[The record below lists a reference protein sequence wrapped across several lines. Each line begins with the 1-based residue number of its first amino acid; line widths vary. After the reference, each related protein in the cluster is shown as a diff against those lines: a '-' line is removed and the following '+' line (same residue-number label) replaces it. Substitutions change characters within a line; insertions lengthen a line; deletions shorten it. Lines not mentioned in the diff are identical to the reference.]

1 MQVAGGST
9 QAFPETGT
17 VAEADLGRDGTASPG
32 GGRPAFPRVVRPSD
46 AGALAAAAIL
56 RGGPA
61 ALAGADATALLPRSG
76 TPRAAADF
84 RPSGDPSG
92 TERTAMLP
100 GASGPGSGSDSGA
113 HDPHEVTVQ
122 LDSVRAAGPEAADAS
137 DRPVFVD
144 ESGRRSRTFRRL
156 GLLVAGL
163 CAGYAA
169 VIGITLL
176 SGSSDA
182 PWLPVPQKED
192 KPASRV
198 DSSPVP
204 SASAPAAPGK
214 RGRTGTGTGTEPAA
228 PDTAPVTVAAVP
240 VPGRASPSA
249 GATTAARP
257 PAAASPTPG
266 RSAPPAPGAGSPK
279 PTPTATASTEA
290 SPAPSTTAPSP
301 VATESPAG
309 GGGPQPQGSAARPA
323 AG

>member
-1 MQVAGGST
+1 MQVTGGST

-17 VAEADLGRDGTASPG
+17 VVESDAAPGRGAPPG
-32 GGRPAFPRVVRPSD
+32 GGRTAFPRVVRPSD
-46 AGALAAAAIL
+46 ARLFAATEIL

-84 RPSGDPSG
+84 RPSG

-100 GASGPGSGSDSGA
+100 AQPDRDSVGREA

-122 LDSVRAAGPEAADAS
+122 LDSVAADGVTPADRTAGTDAS
-137 DRPVFVD
+137 DGPVFVD
-144 ESGRRSRTFRRL
+144 ESGRRSRTFRRI

-163 CAGYAA
+163 CAGYAV
-169 VIGITLL
+169 VIGVTLL

-182 PWLPVPQKED
+182 PWLPVPQKDD
-192 KPASRV
+192 KPAGRV
-198 DSSPVP
+198 DTSPVP
-204 SASAPAAPGK
+204 SASAPAAPGGK
-214 RGRTGTGTGTEPAA
+214 GRDRTGTAPAA
-228 PDTAPVTVAAVP
+228 PGTAPATVAAVP
-240 VPGRASPSA
+240 VPGRPSPAA
-249 GATTAARP
+249 GGTTAARP

-266 RSAPPAPGAGSPK
+266 RSAPPAPGGGSPK
-279 PTPTATASTEA
+279 PAPSATTSTVP

-301 VATESPAG
+301 AATESPAG
-309 GGGPQPQGSAARPA
+309 AGGPQPQGSAGRPA

>member
-17 VAEADLGRDGTASPG
+17 VAEADLAAPRGDRPG
-32 GGRPAFPRVVRPSD
+32 GGRAAFPRVVRPSD
-46 AGALAAAAIL
+46 AGVFAATEIL

-61 ALAGADATALLPRSG
+61 ARAGADATALLPRSG
-76 TPRAAADF
+76 APDAAAEF
-84 RPSGDPSG
+84 RPSGDRSG
-92 TERTAMLP
+92 TA
-100 GASGPGSGSDSGA
+100 GSEA

-122 LDSVRAAGPEAADAS
+122 LDSVQAEGPEPADVS

-163 CAGYAA
+163 CAGYAV
-169 VIGITLL
+169 VIGVTLL

-204 SASAPAAPGK
+204 SASAPAV
-214 RGRTGTGTGTEPAA
+214 RGGGGHPGTGAGTEP
-228 PDTAPVTVAAVP
+228 TAPGTAPATVAAVP
-240 VPGRASPSA
+240 VPGRGSPAAS
-249 GATTAARP
+249 GTTAARP
-257 PAAASPTPG
+257 PAAASPTPR
-266 RSAPPAPGAGSPK
+266 RSAPPAPGGGSQK
-279 PTPTATASTEA
+279 PTPTATATTEA
-290 SPAPSTTAPSP
+290 SPVPSTTAPSP
-301 VATESPAG
+301 AATESPAG
-309 GGGPQPQGSAARPA
+309 GGGPQPQGSAGRPA
-323 AG
+323 AS

>member
-9 QAFPETGT
+9 LAFPETGT
-17 VAEADLGRDGTASPG
+17 IAEADSAPPRGDRPG
-32 GGRPAFPRVVRPSD
+32 GGRAAFPRVVRPSD
-46 AGALAAAAIL
+46 AGVFAATEIL

-61 ALAGADATALLPRSG
+61 ALAGADATALLPRAG
-76 TPRAAADF
+76 TPRAAAEF
-84 RPSGDPSG
+84 RPSGDRSG
-92 TERTAMLP
+92 IERTAMLP
-100 GASGPGSGSDSGA
+100 AQPGSEA

-122 LDSVRAAGPEAADAS
+122 LDSVQVDGAEDADRAGGADAS

-163 CAGYAA
+163 CAGYAV
-169 VIGITLL
+169 VIGVTLL

-204 SASAPAAPGK
+204 SASAPAAPAGG
-214 RGRTGTGTGTEPAA
+214 GRTGTGSGTDPAA
-228 PDTAPVTVAAVP
+228 PGTAPATVAAVP
-240 VPGRASPSA
+240 VPGRQSPA
-249 GATTAARP
+249 ATGTPAARP
-257 PAAASPTPG
+257 PAAASPTPR
-266 RSAPPAPGAGSPK
+266 RSAPPAPGGGSPK

-290 SPAPSTTAPSP
+290 SPVPSTTAPSP

-309 GGGPQPQGSAARPA
+309 AGGPQPQGSAGRPA

>member
-17 VAEADLGRDGTASPG
+17 VAEADLTPPRGDGPG
-32 GGRPAFPRVVRPSD
+32 GGRAAFPRVVRPPD
-46 AGALAAAAIL
+46 AGVFAATEIL

-76 TPRAAADF
+76 TPRAAAEF
-84 RPSGDPSG
+84 RPSG
-92 TERTAMLP
+92 ERTAMP
-100 GASGPGSGSDSGA
+100 PAEPGSEA

-122 LDSVRAAGPEAADAS
+122 LDSVRSDGPEPADRADAS

-156 GLLVAGL
+156 GLLAAGL
-163 CAGYAA
+163 CAGYAV
-169 VIGITLL
+169 VIGVTLL

-204 SASAPAAPGK
+204 SASAPAAPG
-214 RGRTGTGTGTEPAA
+214 GGARTGSGGGTEP
-228 PDTAPVTVAAVP
+228 TAPGTAPATVAAVP
-240 VPGRASPSA
+240 APGRQSPA
-249 GATTAARP
+249 ATGTTAARP
-257 PAAASPTPG
+257 PAAASPTPR
-266 RSAPPAPGAGSPK
+266 RSAPPAPGGGSPK
-279 PTPTATASTEA
+279 PTPTATATTEA
-290 SPAPSTTAPSP
+290 SPEPSTTAPSP
-301 VATESPAG
+301 AATESPAG
-309 GGGPQPQGSAARPA
+309 GAGPQPQGSAGRPA
-323 AG
+323 AS

>member
-1 MQVAGGST
+1 M
-9 QAFPETGT
+9 F
-17 VAEADLGRDGTASPG
+17 
-32 GGRPAFPRVVRPSD
+32 
-46 AGALAAAAIL
+46 AATEIL

-76 TPRAAADF
+76 IPRAAAEF
-84 RPSGDPSG
+84 RPSGDRSG
-92 TERTAMLP
+92 AERTALLP
-100 GASGPGSGSDSGA
+100 TRSAAGA

-122 LDSVRAAGPEAADAS
+122 LDSVQAEGPESADAS

-163 CAGYAA
+163 CAGYAV
-169 VIGITLL
+169 VIGVTLL

-204 SASAPAAPGK
+204 SASAPAAPAG
-214 RGRTGTGTGTEPAA
+214 GGPAGTGRATEPTAPGAA
-228 PDTAPVTVAAVP
+228 PATVAAVP
-240 VPGRASPSA
+240 VPGRRGPAA
-249 GATTAARP
+249 TGTTAARP
-257 PAAASPTPG
+257 PAAPSPTPR
-266 RSAPPAPGAGSPK
+266 RSAPPAPGGGSPK

-290 SPAPSTTAPSP
+290 SPVPSTTAPSP
-301 VATESPAG
+301 AATESPAG
-309 GGGPQPQGSAARPA
+309 GGGPQPQGSAGRPA
-323 AG
+323 AS

>member
-1 MQVAGGST
+1 MQVTGGST

-17 VAEADLGRDGTASPG
+17 VAEADLRSDGTASPG

-76 TPRAAADF
+76 TPRTAADF
-84 RPSGDPSG
+84 RPSGEQSG
-92 TERTAMLP
+92 TERTALLP
-100 GASGPGSGSDSGA
+100 GASASGSSPSSGA

-122 LDSVRAAGPEAADAS
+122 LDSVQATGPEPADAA

-204 SASAPAAPGK
+204 SASAPAAPGR
-214 RGRTGTGTGTEPAA
+214 RGRTGTGTEPAA

-266 RSAPPAPGAGSPK
+266 RSAPPAPGGSSPK

>member
-1 MQVAGGST
+1 M
-9 QAFPETGT
+9 
-17 VAEADLGRDGTASPG
+17 GRDGAAPPG
-32 GGRPAFPRVVRPSD
+32 GGRAAFPRVVRPSD

-61 ALAGADATALLPRSG
+61 ALAGADATALLPRSE

-84 RPSGDPSG
+84 RPSAGLSG

-100 GASGPGSGSDSGA
+100 GPSHSGA

-122 LDSVRAAGPEAADAS
+122 LDSVHADGATPADRAGGTDAS
-137 DRPVFVD
+137 DGPVFVD

-163 CAGYAA
+163 CAGYAV
-169 VIGITLL
+169 VIGVTLL

-214 RGRTGTGTGTEPAA
+214 GGRTGTGTEPAA
-228 PDTAPVTVAAVP
+228 PGTAPATVAAVP
-240 VPGRASPSA
+240 VPGRPSPTA
-249 GATTAARP
+249 DGTKAARP

-266 RSAPPAPGAGSPK
+266 RSAPPAPGGGSQK
-279 PTPTATASTEA
+279 PTPSATVSTEA
-290 SPAPSTTAPSP
+290 SPVPSTTAPSP
-301 VATESPAG
+301 VASESPAG
-309 GGGPQPQGSAARPA
+309 AGGPQPQGSADRPA

>member
-1 MQVAGGST
+1 M
-9 QAFPETGT
+9 F
-17 VAEADLGRDGTASPG
+17 
-32 GGRPAFPRVVRPSD
+32 
-46 AGALAAAAIL
+46 AATEIL

-76 TPRAAADF
+76 TPDAAAEF
-84 RPSGDPSG
+84 RPSGD
-92 TERTAMLP
+92 RTALLSAGP
-100 GASGPGSGSDSGA
+100 GAEA

-122 LDSVRAAGPEAADAS
+122 LDSVQAEGPAPADAS

-163 CAGYAA
+163 CAGYAV
-169 VIGITLL
+169 VIGVTLL

-204 SASAPAAPGK
+204 SASAPAAPGGG
-214 RGRTGTGTGTEPAA
+214 GRPGTGTGTEPAA
-228 PDTAPVTVAAVP
+228 PGTAPATVAAVP
-240 VPGRASPSA
+240 VPGRGSPA
-249 GATTAARP
+249 ATGTTAARP
-257 PAAASPTPG
+257 PAAASPTPR
-266 RSAPPAPGAGSPK
+266 RSAPPAPGGGSPK

-290 SPAPSTTAPSP
+290 SPVPSTTAPSP
-301 VATESPAG
+301 AATESPAG
-309 GGGPQPQGSAARPA
+309 GSGPQPQGSAGRPA
-323 AG
+323 AS

>member
-1 MQVAGGST
+1 M
-9 QAFPETGT
+9 F
-17 VAEADLGRDGTASPG
+17 
-32 GGRPAFPRVVRPSD
+32 
-46 AGALAAAAIL
+46 AATEML

-76 TPRAAADF
+76 APDVAAEF
-84 RPSGDPSG
+84 RPSGDRSG
-92 TERTAMLP
+92 TA
-100 GASGPGSGSDSGA
+100 GSEA

-122 LDSVRAAGPEAADAS
+122 LDSVQAEGPEPADAS

-163 CAGYAA
+163 CAGYAV
-169 VIGITLL
+169 VIGVTLL

-204 SASAPAAPGK
+204 SASAPAAPG
-214 RGRTGTGTGTEPAA
+214 GGHPGTGTGTGTEP
-228 PDTAPVTVAAVP
+228 TAPGTAPATVAAVP
-240 VPGRASPSA
+240 VPGRQSPA
-249 GATTAARP
+249 ATGTTAARP
-257 PAAASPTPG
+257 PAAASPTPR
-266 RSAPPAPGAGSPK
+266 RSAPPAPGGVSPK

-290 SPAPSTTAPSP
+290 SPVPSTTAPSP
-301 VATESPAG
+301 AATESPAG
-309 GGGPQPQGSAARPA
+309 GGGPQPQGSAGRPA
-323 AG
+323 AS